1 MATAFIGRQPIFNRK
16 LRTQAYELLYRS
28 DNSGKAGVEDDRAAT
43 ASLLLDLLTEVGLEK
58 IVGKHPAW
66 INVPEAMLLEGR
78 LGEVLPTQ
86 CALEILETVRPT
98 PEVVEQVGRLKDLGY
113 TIVLDDFAWTEAHK
127 PLVALADVVK
137 LDVLEHDDMALASH
151 MERIHQLAP
160 EAKLLAEKIE
170 QRERF
175 NDLQDMGFDYF
186 QGYFF
191 ARPQVV
197 RAERIPANQL
207 AVMELIGRV
216 NDPEVGLPEL
226 AEIIARDAALSVKTL
241 RYVNSPAVGL
251 RAQVESVQQALTLL
265 GLDTIRHWVTVLS
278 IAGMDFGDNSPELFL
293 VMLTRAR
300 FCELVSKEAGL
311 EKPGTYFTIGLLSAI
326 DVLMNADMEK
336 IIGELPLTDEVKAA
350 LIRHEGV
357 GGDILRTAMAL
368 EQGLMNE
375 IMFREVDGET
385 LNRCWL
391 EAMEWADEVNR
402 VSEAG

>member
-16 LRTQAYELLYRS
+16 LRTHAYELLYRS
-28 DNSGKAGVEDDRAAT
+28 DSGEKSNIGDDAAAT
-43 ASLLLDLLTEVGLEK
+43 SGLLLDLLTEVGLER
-58 IVGKHPAW
+58 IVGNHPGW
-66 INVPEAMLLEGR
+66 VNVPEQLLLEGK
-78 LGEVLPTQ
+78 LGEMLPTQ
-86 CALEILETVRPT
+86 CAIEVLETVRPT
-98 PEVVEQVGRLKDLGY
+98 PEVLEQVRALKQMGF
-113 TIVLDDFAWTEAHK
+113 TIVLDDFAWTDAHK
-127 PLVALADVVK
+127 PLVELADVVK

-151 MERIHQLAP
+151 MERIRQLAP
-160 EAKLLAEKIE
+160 DAKLLAEKIE

-197 RAERIPANQL
+197 KAERIPANQL

-226 AEIIARDAALSVKTL
+226 AEIISRDAALSIKTL

-278 IAGMDFGDNSPELFL
+278 IAGMDFGDNAPELFL

-300 FCELVSKEAGL
+300 FCELVSKEAGFD
-311 EKPGTYFTIGLLSAI
+311 KPGTYFTIGLLSGI
-326 DVLMNADMEK
+326 DVLMNADMER

-350 LIRHEGV
+350 LIRHEGT

-375 IMFREVDGET
+375 IMFNEVDAET

-391 EAMEWADEVNR
+391 EALEWADEVNR
-402 VSEAG
+402 VSDQG